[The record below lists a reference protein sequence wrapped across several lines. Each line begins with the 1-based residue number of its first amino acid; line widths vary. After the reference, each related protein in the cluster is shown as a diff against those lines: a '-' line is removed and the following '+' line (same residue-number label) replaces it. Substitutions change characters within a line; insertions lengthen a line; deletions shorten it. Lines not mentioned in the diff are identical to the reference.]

1 MKPTEISS
9 QDKEFAML
17 SYFWIFSLFVYY
29 SPEGKNDFVRHHAKQ
44 GVFLFFLSLL
54 FFFFPFQ
61 KFFHIVLVCISVLG
75 VFEASQGKKYS
86 LPFLSFFIENKFSP
100 ERYKDFC
107 VFWFQKFLSFFQK
120 RKEKKNEEESRLDIL
135 KGSSRSLWNDEVK
148 NAEKFFFSVLEK
160 HNIKGYADEFG
171 IKVFVKKDI
180 KVYFGKVTETSFS
193 VLYRFSDIPISQKE
207 KILEFERKEFLFS
220 SSFSEEFRD
229 FIELV
234 LYP

>member
-1 MKPTEISS
+1 
-9 QDKEFAML
+9 
-17 SYFWIFSLFVYY
+17 
-29 SPEGKNDFVRHHAKQ
+29 
-44 GVFLFFLSLL
+44 
-54 FFFFPFQ
+54 
-61 KFFHIVLVCISVLG
+61 
-75 VFEASQGKKYS
+75 
-86 LPFLSFFIENKFSP
+86 
-100 ERYKDFC
+100 
-107 VFWFQKFLSFFQK
+107 LSFFQK